1 MSSTALAD
9 RLATALGD
17 RYVLEHELGGGGMSH
32 VWVAREA
39 ALGRR
44 VVVKVLRED
53 RAAGVS
59 VERFRREVMLAAG
72 LQHPHLLSVLHAGDA
87 DGTPFYVMPYVD
99 GESVRRKLER
109 GDAMP
114 IAQVVSIL
122 RDVARALAFAH
133 ARGIVH
139 RDIKPDNVLLS
150 GGSAVVAD
158 LGIAKAL
165 SSSRTTGDQPT
176 SITPVPMGATITQI
190 GMTVGT
196 PAYMAP
202 EQWAGDPSADHRV
215 DLYALGVMAFELLTG
230 RAPFA
235 AHQGA
240 ALMKA
245 HLTESPPPVAA
256 LRPEVTSALAT
267 LVRECL
273 AKDPD
278 DRPASADVV
287 AQRLADPAMISG
299 AVATAPTLAQA
310 VVLRRRWVP
319 RVVGGGAALLAV
331 ALGMWIAR
339 RPSTDATARAL
350 AATATPPA
358 SPAVALDAR
367 TVAIVPFVAITDD
380 STESRTARALID
392 EVSTALVQAREYA
405 VPSPSTVQDAI
416 AQHPSIRQAASAL
429 HAAHLIEG
437 TVQREGE
444 VLRVAVRLVRTVDGE
459 MIWAD
464 TYEGPVDDVLA
475 LQTLVGSRVRRAIGD
490 VLGVDSV
497 RASSG

>member
-1 MSSTALAD
+1 MSTTDLAT
-9 RLATALGD
+9 RLAVALGD
-17 RYVLEHELGGGGMSH
+17 RYVLERELGGGGMSH
-32 VWVAREA
+32 VWVARET

-87 DGTPFYVMPYVD
+87 DGTPFYVMPFVD
-99 GESVRRKLER
+99 GESLRRRLER
-109 GDAMP
+109 DAAIP
-114 IAQVVSIL
+114 IAQVVSVL

-165 SSSRTTGDQPT
+165 SSARTSGEQP
-176 SITPVPMGATITQI
+176 SAAVTPVPYGATITQI

-202 EQWAGDPSADHRV
+202 EQWAGDPDADHRV
-215 DLYALGVMAFELLTG
+215 DLYALGVLGYELLTG

-235 AHQGA
+235 DRQGA

-245 HLTESPPPVAA
+245 HLTEEPAPIAA
-256 LRPEVTSALAT
+256 RRPEVTSALAA
-267 LVRECL
+267 LIMQCL

-278 DRPASADVV
+278 DRPASADEI
-287 AQRLADPAMISG
+287 AQRLSDVAVISG
-299 AVATAPTLAQA
+299 AVVTAPS
-310 VVLRRRWVP
+310 VVLTTQRRRRRLVP
-319 RVVGGGAALLAV
+319 LLVGLGAVLVGVTVTSMLGGARA
-331 ALGMWIAR
+331 GT
-339 RPSTDATARAL
+339 PARAVG
-350 AATATPPA
+350 AIGTASA
-358 SPAVALDAR
+358 AVALDER
-367 TVAIVPFVAITDD
+367 TIAIVPFVAITDD
-380 STESRTARALID
+380 STEARTARALAD
-392 EVSTALVQAREYA
+392 EIGTALVQAREYS
-405 VPSPSTVQDAI
+405 VPAPSTVLEALG
-416 AQHPSIRQAASAL
+416 QHAGTRQAASAL
-429 HAAHLIEG
+429 HAAHVVEG
-437 TVQREGE
+437 TVQREGD
-444 VLRVAVRLVRTVDGE
+444 VVRVAVRIVRTVDGA

-464 TYEGPVDDVLA
+464 VYEGPVGELLA
-475 LQTLVGSRVRRAIGD
+475 LQTLVGTSVRDAIAQ
-490 VLGVDSV
+490 VLGAVDSTQ
-497 RASSG
+497 RAG